1 MIWPMTNFMKPV
13 PNSLLECN
21 AGTVGDGVPVRAF
34 PRYKA
39 LVRRALGAVVVVPL
53 AAKAVAPQQHLGLV
67 APDPIRR
74 SMRHRSERTLPPSG
88 QLVPCFVR
96 AARDVS

>member
-1 MIWPMTNFMKPV
+1 MK
-13 PNSLLECN
+13 
-21 AGTVGDGVPVRAF
+21 AF

-39 LVRRALGAVVVVPL
+39 LIRRVLGAVVVVPL
-53 AAKAVAPQQHLGLV
+53 AAKAVAPQPQFGLV

-74 SMRHRSERTLPPSG
+74 SMRHRSERTLTPSG